1 MIRLYSAGT
10 TDFDN
15 NGIGVLSDVIS
26 AKVTEERNGI
36 FELEFTYPITGLHYG
51 DIIPRNIVVSKPDPN
66 SSAEP
71 FRIYA
76 ISRPISGVV
85 TVSACHISYPNY
97 Q

>member
-1 MIRLYSAGT
+1 MIRIYSAGT

-66 SSAEP
+66 SQPSHLGFMRFLAQ
-71 FRIYA
+71 FLASLLFQRA
-76 ISRPISGVV
+76 I
-85 TVSACHISYPNY
+85 
-97 Q
+97 